1 MTKLL
6 VVIEIAK
13 GKIMGITKE
22 CLSVAKK
29 LSDDLGTDIEGV
41 IMGHKIADLVDQAIK
56 YGVKKVHKIDDAQ
69 FTGINILYHT
79 RTLEALV
86 KQFTPPVII
95 MAGASLYGQEVIP
108 RLAARFNAAMFASV
122 NTLSVEG
129 DNLIGVHPL
138 FEEKLLGTM
147 SADKNQL
154 NFVTILGG
162 NNPEAEID
170 ETLSGEVTDF
180 SPVISESDK
189 RETFVE
195 EKIAK
200 VSVDITKAKLIVAG
214 GRGVGSKEKFAIIY
228 DAAKALGG
236 EVGASRA
243 AVDADW
249 VPYDHEIGQ
258 TGKTITP
265 DFYIGLG
272 ISGAIQHLV
281 GMRNSKTIIAVN
293 TDEEAPMLDV
303 AHYAIIAD
311 LHEVL
316 PELLNKV

>member
-1 MTKLL
+1 MSNLL

-13 GKIMGITKE
+13 GKITGITKE
-22 CLSVAKK
+22 CLTVAKK
-29 LSDDLGTDIEGV
+29 LSEDLGVDIEGV
-41 IMGHKIADLVDQAIK
+41 ILGQNVNDLAIEATK
-56 YGVKKVHKIDDAQ
+56 YGIKKIYKVDDAQ
-69 FTGINILYHT
+69 FARINILYHT
-79 RTLEALV
+79 RTLEELI
-86 KQFTPPVII
+86 KQFAPPTII
-95 MAGASLYGQEVIP
+95 MAGASLYGQEIIP
-108 RLAARFNAAMFASV
+108 RLAARFNSAMFASV
-122 NTLSVEG
+122 KSLVIEG
-129 DNLIGVHPL
+129 DNLIGIHPL

-147 SADKNQL
+147 SANKNQL

-170 ETLSGEVTDF
+170 ESLSGEITDF
-180 SPVISESDK
+180 SPVISEGDK
-189 RETFVE
+189 RETFIE

-214 GRGVGSKEKFAIIY
+214 GRGVGSKDKFGIISET
-228 DAAKALGG
+228 AKALGG

-265 DFYIGLG
+265 DFYIGCG

-281 GMRNSKTIIAVN
+281 GMKNSKTIIAIN

-316 PELLNKV
+316 PELIKKV

>member
-1 MTKLL
+1 MTKLI

-13 GKIMGITKE
+13 GKITGITKE
-22 CLSVAKK
+22 CLTVAKK
-29 LSDDLGTDIEGV
+29 LSEDLGVDIEGV
-41 IMGHKIADLVDQAIK
+41 MLGHGINDLAVNATK
-56 YGVKKVHKIDDAQ
+56 YGIKKIYKVDDAQ
-69 FTGINILYHT
+69 FAGINILYHT
-79 RTLEALV
+79 RTLEELV
-86 KQFTPPVII
+86 KQFSPPTII
-95 MAGASLYGQEVIP
+95 MAGASLYGQEIIP
-108 RLAARFNAAMFASV
+108 RLAARFNSAIFASV
-122 NTLSVEG
+122 TSLVLEG
-129 DNLIGVHPL
+129 DNLVGIHPL

-147 SADKNQL
+147 SADKNQM

-170 ETLSGEVTDF
+170 ESLSGEVTDF
-180 SPVISESDK
+180 APVISERDK

-200 VSVDITKAKLIVAG
+200 VSVDITKAKLIIAG
-214 GRGVGSKEKFAIIY
+214 GRGVGGKEKFGIIHET
-228 DAAKALGG
+228 AKTLGG

-265 DFYIGLG
+265 DFYIGCG

-316 PELLNKV
+316 PELIKKL